1 MNVLLFLVCVILV
14 TAMIKAVQNHK
25 QGGTWGM
32 PLAVLCIVLSI
43 PVMWLNFR
51 SPPAVNRESL
61 RREQSYQDALGLKL
75 AAEINTRF
83 PQGRVVVVSAPGA
96 PSGAV
101 ETLRRAITRSD
112 RVTVAAPDIDAEVR
126 RLRAQIGNGEQSE
139 WADEL
144 EDMLRMEM
152 HLSAEMLNRTLE
164 NLAGDMD
171 VLVFMAPLPFEIEA
185 LAFWNFN
192 PRPAVILASG
202 QDIWNHDRLGDLLRN
217 GSIHGLVAYNTDAW
231 RTRGRPPADP
241 EKAFAERYHWITLD
255 TIGLLD
261 TLLP

>member
-1 MNVLLFLVCVILV
+1 MNVLLFLACVILV
-14 TAMIKAVQNHK
+14 AAMVKAVQNHK
-25 QGGTWGM
+25 QGGEWGM
-32 PLAVLCIVLSI
+32 PLALLCIVLSI

-51 SPPAVNRESL
+51 SPPAVSQEAL

-75 AAEINTRF
+75 AAEINAQF
-83 PQGRVVVVSAPGA
+83 PQGRVVLVSIPGA
-96 PSGAV
+96 PSGAL
-101 ETLRRAITRSD
+101 ETLRRAITPSG
-112 RVTVAAPDIDAEVR
+112 RVTVATPDIEAEVR
-126 RLRAQIGNGEQSE
+126 RLRAQIGNGEESE

-152 HLSAEMLNRTLE
+152 HLSPEMLNRTLE
-164 NLAGDMD
+164 SLSGTMD
-171 VLVFMAPLPFEIEA
+171 VLVFMAPLPFEIES
-185 LAFWNFN
+185 LAFWNFS

-217 GSIHGLVAYNTDAW
+217 GFIHGLIAYNTDAW
-231 RTRGRPPADP
+231 RTQGLPPADP

-261 TLLP
+261 TLQP